1 MDTTALIV
9 FIVQLLRLYSWVLI
23 IRILMS
29 WLPNINWYNQPWR
42 TLSLLTDPVMEPFRR
57 LIPPLGG
64 IDFSPIL
71 LFVLLNFIISALIS
85 MIR

>member
-85 MIR
+85 MVR